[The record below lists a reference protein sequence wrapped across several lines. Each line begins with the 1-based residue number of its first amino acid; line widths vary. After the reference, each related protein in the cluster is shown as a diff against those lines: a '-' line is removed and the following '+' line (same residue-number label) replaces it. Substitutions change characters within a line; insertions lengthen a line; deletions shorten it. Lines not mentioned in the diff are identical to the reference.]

1 MRALPIAAVAAIA
14 VFAQLGNAAQRTFVS
29 GFGSDAD
36 SCALSA
42 PCRGFATALI
52 NTDPNGEIIVLDSAG
67 YGPVTIDKSVSIVAP
82 DGVYAGISVFSGD
95 GVIVSGSGI
104 DVVLRG
110 LTINGQGGNRGIL
123 YTFGAS
129 LRISNCVV
137 SHMSGTGVVIGW
149 GGQVTIEDSL
159 IRDNGFRGVDITL
172 NPNVIVTRTTIERN
186 SGTGIVFNPSS
197 TQASLTVTASDI
209 ARNSGIG
216 ISVGPNSVLASFFV
230 TYSTISRNGSS
241 GIFLDSGAT
250 SSPITAMLNDNT
262 IVQNDFGVLARSTAG
277 AGAVTGVLTNNFIS
291 GNVNVG
297 LRAENTGALLVL
309 DRNTVTHN
317 AFGIVQQVPGVI
329 ETRLSNTARENT
341 SLNTAG
347 GPFTIVSGN

>member
-1 MRALPIAAVAAIA
+1 QYPRGRGAQGGRGADTRLTDTSPVQDYHPPTPRQEDSMRAIAIAAVAALALCSQI
-14 VFAQLGNAAQRTFVS
+14 GNAAQRTFVS
-29 GFGSDAD
+29 GFGSDAN

-42 PCRGFATALI
+42 PCRGFGTALI
-52 NTDPNGEIIVLDSAG
+52 NTDPSAEIFVLDSAG

-82 DGVYAGISVFSGD
+82 DGVYAGITVFSGD
-95 GVIVSGSGI
+95 GVIISGSGI

-137 SHMSGTGVVIGW
+137 SHMSGHGVAVGW
-149 GGQVTIEDSL
+149 GGQVTIEDSV

-172 NPNVIVTRTTIERN
+172 NPNVTVTRTTIERN

-197 TQASLTVTASDI
+197 TQARLTVTASDV
-209 ARNSGIG
+209 ARNSGVG
-216 ISVGPNSVLASFFV
+216 ISVAPINVLANVFV
-230 TYSTISRNGSS
+230 AYSTIARNGSS
-241 GIFLDSGAT
+241 GIFLDSGAA

-277 AGAVTGVLTNNFIS
+277 AGAVTGVLTN
-291 GNVNVG
+291 
-297 LRAENTGALLVL
+297 
-309 DRNTVTHN
+309 
-317 AFGIVQQVPGVI
+317 
-329 ETRLSNTARENT
+329 
-341 SLNTAG
+341 
-347 GPFTIVSGN
+347 